1 MFVKNVMKEKIINAN
16 VKILNHSFSPK
27 KIFLHPLFSGSFFM
41 VVGSNLANFLAYIY
55 HLILGRLLGP
65 DSYGELVATISL
77 IGLIMSLVSFFGLV
91 IVKFVSSSDKKDT
104 PAILE
109 WFNNKVI
116 KVSLGVS
123 VVILLISSFLGDY
136 IHIGKNISLLF
147 APILFFS
154 MIIFVYKSL
163 LQGVVKFKET
173 VIIGNIELLGRL
185 AFGLAL
191 YYLGFGVFGA
201 ILGMLLAEVVAL
213 VLSRFFLRDIG
224 FVKSEV
230 KNFNFQKVFSYALPV
245 FVVSVSFTS
254 LLTSDLVLVKH
265 FFSSHDAGIYGSI
278 SNLGKVI
285 FYGTAPIGAVM
296 FPLIAKK
303 KSTNGK
309 FLNIFLLSVFL
320 VFLIGAFILFVYYLF
335 PNLAINVLYGSSYL
349 EGGRYLLLM
358 GLYFVIYSL
367 ANLFSSFML
376 SIDLTRPLLLVPVFA
391 IMQVLMIYLFH
402 SSFWYVIGSSLLCIS
417 LLVIY
422 LGLYFA
428 YVKKKTF

>member
-303 KSTNGK
+303 KSTN
-309 FLNIFLLSVFL
+309 
-320 VFLIGAFILFVYYLF
+320 
-335 PNLAINVLYGSSYL
+335 SSYL